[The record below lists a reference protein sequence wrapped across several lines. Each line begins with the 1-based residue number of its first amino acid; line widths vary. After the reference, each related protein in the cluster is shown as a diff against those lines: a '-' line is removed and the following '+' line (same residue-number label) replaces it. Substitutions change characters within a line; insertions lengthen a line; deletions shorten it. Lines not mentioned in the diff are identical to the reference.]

1 MDPAKKVWGLLSSM
15 DRLQGTAGLIEAA
28 EIISQ
33 EASNL
38 GLDVVARTY
47 QYDGKETIMG
57 LTMPLG
63 WELTDGYC
71 ELVSPHKELLCST
84 QEHTLAVVPYSPGGT
99 AEGSLVI
106 PLPDWSNTTGKIVL
120 IDEEPLVA
128 LYKASEKG
136 ALGVIWY
143 QERDI
148 DAYTYRGL
156 FLNES
161 HLRELKMIP
170 MVQVKPSI
178 SKKLKR
184 LLNSQNNVEAHLEVK
199 SSFKVEKMPV
209 VEARL
214 NPSEKANIVLTA
226 HYCHV
231 GPGSDDNASGSAG
244 LIRVAER
251 LVKNPPRDFGVIFLW
266 VPEHYGTVQWL
277 EKDATLPME
286 ANINLDMIGASQLF
300 SNSAINLNHNPW
312 PLLHPSDAY
321 MWFYLQQ
328 LANRPSNMLKVTEQ
342 GYGLGSDH
350 APFTLK
356 GIPGIMPI
364 TWPDRY
370 YHSSR
375 DYLDKTDWN
384 VFEMITDAVVM
395 TINAL
400 DKPEENIVKGW
411 AHHIYGTELAK
422 NPSGAEI
429 LAYFLNSRLN
439 TDFETSWRPSQAAS
453 PFKPVMPLQNRQIS
467 NFLKARTYKEKQNN
481 LDILLAETIILSKSM
496 GVHDIE
502 AVLKAELGVFDQE
515 LYQEATKEFLEKL

>member
-1 MDPAKKVWGLLSSM
+1 MDPAKKIWGLLSSM
-15 DRLQGTAGLIEAA
+15 DRLQGTTGLIEASR
-28 EIISQ
+28 IIAQ
-33 EASNL
+33 EADNL
-38 GLDVVARTY
+38 GLNVVTHEY
-47 QYDGKETIMG
+47 QYDGKETVMG
-57 LTMPLG
+57 LTMPMG
-63 WELTDGYC
+63 WELTGGFC
-71 ELVSPHKELLCST
+71 ELTSPHRELLSSVE
-84 QEHTLAVVPYSPGGT
+84 EHTLAVVPYSPGGT
-99 AEGSLVI
+99 AQGSLVI
-106 PLPDWSNTTGKIVL
+106 PLPDWSNTNGNIVL
-120 IDEEPLVA
+120 TDEEPLLA
-128 LYKASEKG
+128 LHKASEHG
-136 ALGVIWY
+136 AVGVIWY
-143 QERDI
+143 QDRDV
-148 DAYTYRGL
+148 DVYTYRGL

-161 HLRELKMIP
+161 HLGELKMIP
-170 MVQVKPSI
+170 MVQVKPSVAR
-178 SKKLKR
+178 KLKR
-184 LLNSQNNVEAHLEVK
+184 LMSSSNSVEAHLEVN

-214 NPSEKANIVLTA
+214 NPSEKANVVLTA

-244 LIRVAER
+244 LVRVAEK
-251 LVKNPPRDFGVIFLW
+251 LIKNPPKNFGIIFLW

-286 ANINLDMIGASQLF
+286 ANINLDMIGASQLL

-312 PLLHPSDAY
+312 PLLHSTDAY
-321 MWFYLQQ
+321 LWFHLQD
-328 LANRPSNMLKVTEQ
+328 LANHPSKLLKVTEQ

-364 TWPDRY
+364 TWPDRF
-370 YHSSR
+370 YHSSG

-384 VFEMITDAVVM
+384 VFELITEAVFR
-395 TINAL
+395 TINTL
-400 DKPEENIVKGW
+400 DNREENIVRGW
-411 AHHIYGTELAK
+411 ANHFYGTEVAK
-422 NPSGAEI
+422 NPAGAQI

-439 TDFETSWRPSQAAS
+439 TDFETSWHPSEAAS
-453 PFKPVMPLQNRQIS
+453 PFRPVMPLQNRQMS
-467 NFLKARTYKEKQNN
+467 YFLKARTYKEKQNN